1 MKKTKPLWLKILLVL
16 VLLGL
21 AACAWEFASSQN
33 PYILPVKRALKYNV
47 LGMTTANEKRE
58 TSGLNTDT
66 LRVSIYE
73 NGERADGIP
82 NPDTDCKRVYYDGAT
97 TRLVNYTGGY
107 QLDLPA
113 NSIFDF
119 SLAPLYTTGHGEGFD
134 VTISREKADYQ
145 SIKDVIT
152 FELSTFLPGIFK
164 DSTVQDYVYH
174 YEYRFLLDEGWQK
187 NNGISVTSWTQG
199 DLLFIEALAD
209 NFPDVAYT
217 DPGPVYD
224 GYLYVT
230 RFTSSREYLRLMFR
244 YQREDTA
251 TRDRLVELAENTLVF
266 DPLGTPQYDT
276 LYAPSPFQKG
286 RLSAE
291 TQALYDSL
299 NDFSAPMGWG
309 IFLQDFYVSG
319 FDNELTAMEKKLDY
333 TFPLVLYY
341 RHFPTHEFPS
351 EVMQENYEAGRLVEL
366 TLQLTD
372 NNNTDMF
379 AKSPLLEI
387 YRGNMDQELRT
398 WARAAADFGHP
409 FLFRLNNE
417 MNSDWTSY
425 GGVVNMADPAIFT
438 AVWQRIYRIFEEEG
452 VDNCLWIFNPHDRQA
467 PPSDWNNSLA
477 YYPGNECVHLI
488 GVTGY
493 NNGTYYTQWA
503 EEWREFDE
511 IYDQIWQEYSPRFG
525 QFPWIITEF
534 ASSGIGG
541 DKVAWINNMFDH
553 IENYPNI
560 RMAVWFSF
568 ADFDDANGGTPAR
581 TYWLDETPETL
592 EAFRLGLKKQF
603 SSP

>member
-58 TSGLNTDT
+58 TSGLNADT

-82 NPDTDCKRVYYDGAT
+82 NPDTDCKRVYDDGAT

-217 DPGPVYD
+217 NPGPVYD

-251 TRDRLVELAENTLVF
+251 TRDMLVELAENTLVF

-291 TQALYDSL
+291 TQSLYDSL

-477 YYPGNECVHLI
+477 YYPGNEYVHLI

>member
-1 MKKTKPLWLKILLVL
+1 MKKQKPLWLKLLLALLVAG
-16 VLLGL
+16 VL
-21 AACAWEFASSQN
+21 ACVWEFVSSQN
-33 PYILPVKRALKYNV
+33 PYILPVKRALKYEV

-58 TSGLNTDT
+58 TSGLNADT

-82 NPDTDCKRVYYDGAT
+82 NPDTDCKRVYDDDST

-299 NDFSAPMGWG
+299 CDFDAPMAWG
-309 IFLQDFYVSG
+309 IFMQDFYVSG
-319 FDNELTAMEKKLDY
+319 FDNELTQMEQALDY
-333 TFPLVLYY
+333 TFPLILYY
-341 RHFPTHEFPS
+341 RHFPTHEFPT

-387 YRGNMDQELRT
+387 YRGNMDEELRT

-425 GGVVNMADPAIFT
+425 GGVVNLADPAIFT

-477 YYPGNECVHLI
+477 YYPGDDYVHLI

-511 IYDQIWQEYSPRFG
+511 IYDQIWEEYYPRFG
-525 QFPWIITEF
+525 KFPWIVTEF

-541 DKVAWINNMFDH
+541 DKVAWIENMFDH

-592 EAFRLGLKKQF
+592 DAFRQGLKKQF

>member
-1 MKKTKPLWLKILLVL
+1 M
-16 VLLGL
+16 
-21 AACAWEFASSQN
+21 
-33 PYILPVKRALKYNV
+33 
-47 LGMTTANEKRE
+47 
-58 TSGLNTDT
+58 
-66 LRVSIYE
+66 
-73 NGERADGIP
+73 
-82 NPDTDCKRVYYDGAT
+82 
-97 TRLVNYTGGY
+97 
-107 QLDLPA
+107 
-113 NSIFDF
+113 
-119 SLAPLYTTGHGEGFD
+119 
-134 VTISREKADYQ
+134 
-145 SIKDVIT
+145 
-152 FELSTFLPGIFK
+152 
-164 DSTVQDYVYH
+164 QDYVYH

-187 NNGISVTSWTQG
+187 NNGISVTSWAQG

-217 DPGPVYD
+217 NPGPVYD

-477 YYPGNECVHLI
+477 YYPGNEYVHLI

>member
-1 MKKTKPLWLKILLVL
+1 MKKQKPLWLKLLLALLVAG
-16 VLLGL
+16 VL
-21 AACAWEFASSQN
+21 ACVWEFVSSQN
-33 PYILPVKRALKYNV
+33 PYILPIKRALKYDV
-47 LGMTTANEKRE
+47 LGMTTANEARE
-58 TSGLNTDT
+58 TSGLNADT

-73 NGERADGIP
+73 NGERADG
-82 NPDTDCKRVYYDGAT
+82 NPSPGTDCKLVYDDGSVS
-97 TRLVNYTGGY
+97 RLVNYTGGY

-113 NSIFDF
+113 NTIFDF
-119 SLAPLYTTGHGEGFD
+119 SLSPLYTTGYGEGFD

-145 SIKDVIT
+145 SVKDVIT
-152 FELSTFLPGIFK
+152 FELSTFLPWFFE
-164 DSTVQDYVYH
+164 DNTVENYVYH
-174 YEYRFLLDEGWQK
+174 YEYRFLLDKGWQA
-187 NNGISVTSWTQG
+187 NNGVTTTSWTDGNIYFVEAQVDG
-199 DLLFIEALAD
+199 LSDDLF
-209 NFPDVAYT
+209 
-217 DPGPVYD
+217 D
-224 GYLYVT
+224 GYLYVNY
-230 RFTSSREYLRLMFR
+230 FTPSREYVRVMFR
-244 YQREDTA
+244 YQQEDSA
-251 TRDRLVELAENTLVF
+251 MQDKLLELAKNTLVF

-276 LYAPSPFQKG
+276 HYTPGPFRDG
-286 RLSAE
+286 SLSAE
-291 TQALYDSL
+291 AQSLYDSL
-299 NDFSAPMGWG
+299 YDFDAPMTWG
-309 IFLQDFYVSG
+309 IFMQDFYVSG
-319 FDNELTAMEKKLDY
+319 FDNELTAMEEKLDY
-333 TFPLVLYY
+333 NFPLILYY
-341 RHFPTHEFPS
+341 RHFPTHEFPT

-372 NNNTDMF
+372 NNNTDLF

-387 YRGNMDQELRT
+387 YRGNMDEELRA

-425 GGVVNMADPAIFT
+425 GGVVNLADPAIFT

-477 YYPGNECVHLI
+477 YYPGNEHVHLI

-503 EEWREFDE
+503 EEWREFDV
-511 IYDQIWQEYSPRFG
+511 IYDQIWEEYHPRFG

-541 DKVAWINNMFDH
+541 DKVAWINSMFDH
-553 IENYPNI
+553 IGDYPNI

-592 EAFRLGLKKQF
+592 EAFRQGLKKQF
-603 SSP
+603 ATP

>member
-1 MKKTKPLWLKILLVL
+1 MKKQKPLWLKLLLALLVAG
-16 VLLGL
+16 VL
-21 AACAWEFASSQN
+21 ACVWEFASSQN

-47 LGMTTANEKRE
+47 LGMTTADETRE
-58 TSGLNTDT
+58 TSGLNADT
-66 LRVSIYE
+66 LHVSIYE
-73 NGERADGIP
+73 NGERADG
-82 NPDTDCKRVYYDGAT
+82 NPSPGTDCKLVYDDGSV

-113 NSIFDF
+113 NTIFDF
-119 SLAPLYTTGHGEGFD
+119 SLSPLYTTGYGEGFD

-145 SIKDVIT
+145 SVKDVIT
-152 FELSTFLPGIFK
+152 FELSTFLPWFFE
-164 DSTVQDYVYH
+164 DNTVENYVYH
-174 YEYRFLLDEGWQK
+174 YEYRFLLDKGWQA
-187 NNGISVTSWTQG
+187 NNGVTTTSWTDGNIYFVEAQVDG
-199 DLLFIEALAD
+199 LSDDLF
-209 NFPDVAYT
+209 
-217 DPGPVYD
+217 D
-224 GYLYVT
+224 GYLYVNY
-230 RFTSSREYLRLMFR
+230 FTPSREYVRVMFR
-244 YQREDTA
+244 YQQEDSA
-251 TRDRLVELAENTLVF
+251 MQDKLLELAKNTLVF

-276 LYAPSPFQKG
+276 HYTPGPFRDG
-286 RLSAE
+286 SLSAE
-291 TQALYDSL
+291 AQSLYNSLYDF
-299 NDFSAPMGWG
+299 DAPMTWG
-309 IFLQDFYVSG
+309 IFMQDFYVSG
-319 FDNELTAMEKKLDY
+319 FDNELTAMEEKLDY
-333 TFPLVLYY
+333 TFPLILYY
-341 RHFPTHEFPS
+341 RHFPTHEFPT

-379 AKSPLLEI
+379 AKSTLLEI
-387 YRGNMDQELRT
+387 YRGNMDQELRQ

-425 GGVVNMADPAIFT
+425 GGVVNLADPAIFT

-477 YYPGNECVHLI
+477 YYPGNEYVHLI

-503 EEWREFDE
+503 EEWREFDV
-511 IYDQIWQEYSPRFG
+511 IYDQIWEEYYPRFG
-525 QFPWIITEF
+525 DFSWIITEF

-541 DKVAWINNMFDH
+541 DKVAWINSMFDH
-553 IENYPNI
+553 IGDYPNI

-592 EAFRLGLKKQF
+592 EAFRQGLKKQF
-603 SSP
+603 ATP

>member
-21 AACAWEFASSQN
+21 ATCAWEFASSQN

-58 TSGLNTDT
+58 TSGLNADT

-82 NPDTDCKRVYYDGAT
+82 NPDTDCKRVYDDDST

-113 NSIFDF
+113 SSIFDF

-299 NDFSAPMGWG
+299 CDFDAPMTWG

-477 YYPGNECVHLI
+477 YYPGNEYVHLI

>member
-1 MKKTKPLWLKILLVL
+1 MKKRKPLWLKLLLTL

-21 AACAWEFASSQN
+21 VACGREFASSQN
-33 PYILPVKRALKYNV
+33 PYILPVKRALKYDV
-47 LGMTTANEKRE
+47 LGMTTANETRE
-58 TSGLNTDT
+58 TSGLNADT
-66 LRVSIYE
+66 LRVSIHE

-82 NPDTDCKRVYYDGAT
+82 GSDTDCKLIYDDGST

-113 NSIFDF
+113 NAIFDF
-119 SLAPLYTTGHGEGFD
+119 TLSPLYTTGYGDGFD

-152 FELSTFLPGIFK
+152 FELSTFLPWFFE
-164 DSTVQDYVYH
+164 DATVENYVYH
-174 YEYRFLLDEGWQK
+174 YEYRFLLSEDWQR
-187 NNGISVTSWTQG
+187 NNGVTTTSWTD
-199 DLLFIEALAD
+199 DLVNAYFVEAQVDDLSD
-209 NFPDVAYT
+209 EVF
-217 DPGPVYD
+217 D
-224 GYLYVT
+224 GYLYVNY
-230 RFTSSREYLRLMFR
+230 FTPSREYLRVMFR
-244 YQREDTA
+244 YQKEDTA
-251 TRDRLVELAENTLVF
+251 MRDQLLALAKNARIF
-266 DPLGTPQYDT
+266 DPLGTPVYDT
-276 LYAPSPFQKG
+276 SFSPD
-286 RLSAE
+286 LSHTVWSEE
-291 TQALYDSL
+291 TEALYNSL
-299 NDFSAPMGWG
+299 NDFSAPMQWG

-319 FDNELTAMEKKLDY
+319 FDNELTKMEQALDY

-341 RHFPTHEFPS
+341 RHFPTHEFPT
-351 EVMQENYEAGRLVEL
+351 EVMRENYEAGRLVEL

-379 AKSPLLEI
+379 ATSPLLEI
-387 YRGNMDQELRT
+387 YRGSMDEELRA

-425 GGVVNMADPAIFT
+425 GGVVNLADPAIFT

-452 VDNCLWIFNPHDRQA
+452 VDNCLWVFNPHDRQA

-477 YYPGNECVHLI
+477 YYPGNEYVHLI

-503 EEWREFDE
+503 EEWREFDV
-511 IYDQIWQEYSPRFG
+511 IYDQIREEYYPRFG

-553 IENYPNI
+553 IESYPNI

-592 EAFRLGLKKQF
+592 EAFRQGLKKQF